1 MRQAGALAISLILAA
16 VLAAPNVALG
26 YEETTVSGGGT
37 ITGKVLFQG
46 DVPMR
51 KIITTKDQ
59 DVCGGI
65 REEPEIIVDAG
76 KAVTDAVVY
85 LAKVDKGKAWAAD
98 APKPLLD
105 QHKCIFSPRVQVMRA
120 GKLEVKNS
128 DPVLHNTHGFY
139 GKRTAFNLALPN
151 KDQVVETDLDRA
163 GTVRIECDAHGWM
176 LGWIYVVDNPYYAV
190 TGADGSFTITDV
202 PPGDYTLIATH
213 EFTGPIEIPVTVK
226 AGEETSAPVELKQQ

>member
-1 MRQAGALAISLILAA
+1 MRLAGALSISLILAA
-16 VLAAPNVALG
+16 VLAASDSALS
-26 YEETTVSGGGT
+26 YEETTVSGGGS
-37 ITGKVLFQG
+37 ISGKVVYQG

-65 REEPEIIVDAG
+65 RDEPEIIVDAE
-76 KAVTDAVVY
+76 KTVKDAVVY
-85 LAKVDKGKAWAAD
+85 LAKVDKGKAWPAAG
-98 APKPLLD
+98 PRPVLNNV
-105 QHKCIFSPRVQVMRA
+105 KCVFEPRVQVMRG
-120 GKLEVKNS
+120 GKLDVKNS

-151 KDQVVETDLDRA
+151 KDQVIEADLDRP
-163 GTVRIECDAHGWM
+163 GTVRVECDAHGWM
-176 LGWIYVVDNPYYAV
+176 LGWVYVLDNPYYAV
-190 TGADGSFTITDV
+190 TGADGSFTIADV

-226 AGEETSAPVELKQQ
+226 AGEETSAPVELKKQ

>member
-226 AGEETSAPVELKQQ
+226 AGADTAAPVELKKQ